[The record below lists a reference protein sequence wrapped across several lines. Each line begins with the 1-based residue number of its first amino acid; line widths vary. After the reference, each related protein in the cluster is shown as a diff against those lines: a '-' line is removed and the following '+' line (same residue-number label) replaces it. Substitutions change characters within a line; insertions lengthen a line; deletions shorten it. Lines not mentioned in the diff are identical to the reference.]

1 MSKPAT
7 TSEPKD
13 TTPAP
18 DAMTRQSGHSP
29 LGKLSERSA
38 SLASKLCPILP
49 KGTVLTPITSVPD
62 TTIARTS
69 NGVNVSGLLP
79 SKSTAQVVPVK
90 LWRNPYAAISDLAPV
105 PVVHLDKSKP
115 LPGSPLDQKE
125 ATSNWLAPQPANS
138 EDSVCPAAVKN
149 ANTVLIVKN
158 IQDGKAVIMAQP
170 ANSTTKELSCR
181 IVSQQQSPSNAYKVS
196 TTATGNTVK
205 LVQIAAATTTTSN
218 FARVSDSAPKI
229 TVAESV
235 QANTARVLPRTFPT
249 LKSVWCKTE
258 NQRNSPTA
266 STAARPMKSILG
278 KHSPAVVHIAPA
290 EGSSTSKKILV
301 LPPQLTTVPTKVS
314 RYHVA
319 PTAQSKSPDVV
330 RPTNKQER
338 DATAQSKP
346 PDVARPSNKQGRD
359 ATDQSKPPYVAR
371 PLNKQKRVVIVQSKP
386 PYVAR
391 HLNKQVRDATAQS
404 KPPDVARLSCSD
416 KQERVSGGGQKVK
429 ETHTTAELVFTP
441 QKDED
446 GCGIKISSVV
456 SLAGKQSLVFPA
468 PVAPPES
475 ERGESID
482 SSDTKSSGKSSE
494 TTHSNEEDEETDSD
508 TEVPQLSSSMLS
520 VRANKID
527 GDVIELCSF
536 QEKKGNSVIGSQ
548 IVFKPAPVAG
558 NASQSI
564 CPSSKLDKLKEAIRI
579 LEEDSTLQECDMFT
593 DREKEFL
600 MSLLHRVDCSG
611 QVPEDSKRDPKQCSS
626 GPSTLSSTESRGKSP
641 QSNVRIKTEPGT
653 AAETLAN
660 EPDQKKAEHGT
671 SGLSVADA
679 RKSQGSSVTIDSN
692 VRIKREPGVST
703 DTPILEAYQRDP
715 KEGSSG
721 SGATGAYKV
730 LHKSPHDPS
739 TVCTKTK
746 PESPPGSVPSAKK
759 EDAASRDGSTS
770 HKPLRRIV
778 ITSDEVPVISSDE
791 VKNGLEAFLIR
802 NNISNNF
809 SKDEIIKLHWDG
821 KDVNSFHFRDID
833 SEEVQQPLVA
843 TPKVVRPAILRCG
856 KALTPAGHIGAEPL
870 GTAAAL
876 ISKQRVSEAVTANAE
891 NVVEELTIPTDGTVV
906 PAGFKAVRLRCR
918 TETGQMV
925 ERFVLKSLKPIRVI
939 SSTARPEKQI
949 RFLPRAIRYVNETGE
964 VIEKLVNAQ
973 QQIMQVVP
981 SIPVVSKST
990 PVCTASLPSM
1000 SVLKPTYTK
1009 PAGLIKPS
1017 AVAAS
1022 AVSAQLGKH
1031 FVSDVVTSSTISNLL
1046 AKQPEVIVSSS
1057 APTVCPP
1064 GVTAPVTPSNV
1075 VIAKA
1080 PVALG
1085 LQSTPS
1091 VLPIGVASSKPTP
1104 PTASKPESSAGVDA
1118 ERMFEPECLLEVS
1131 NNTLDVQSLKKKGLN
1146 DNSSSDSSSTSS
1158 SDAGDYVPPVVKR
1171 KEERKPTVSKRSP
1184 QKRSTV
1190 MREYRTRKR
1199 RQRKKQDR
1207 TVAMPSSSDKC
1218 QASRKRDGVNMAM
1231 RSSNCIDRPCVVT
1244 MYHLNDCLLSNGSVN
1259 LASVRREDLFVSA
1272 SSPVV
1277 RLSPEKVVSVVELKP
1292 QTSDSPKQTVE
1303 GDSTKQT
1310 VEVSGVTDTNNVE
1323 RLLREQQNELVQ
1335 LRRKYK
1341 KQSS

>member
-1 MSKPAT
+1 MWQGP
-7 TSEPKD
+7 
-13 TTPAP
+13 
-18 DAMTRQSGHSP
+18 R
-29 LGKLSERSA
+29 
-38 SLASKLCPILP
+38 
-49 KGTVLTPITSVPD
+49 
-62 TTIARTS
+62 
-69 NGVNVSGLLP
+69 
-79 SKSTAQVVPVK
+79 
-90 LWRNPYAAISDLAPV
+90 IS
-105 PVVHLDKSKP
+105 S
-115 LPGSPLDQKE
+115 
-125 ATSNWLAPQPANS
+125 
-138 EDSVCPAAVKN
+138 
-149 ANTVLIVKN
+149 
-158 IQDGKAVIMAQP
+158 
-170 ANSTTKELSCR
+170 KEL
-181 IVSQQQSPSNAYKVS
+181 V
-196 TTATGNTVK
+196 
-205 LVQIAAATTTTSN
+205 
-218 FARVSDSAPKI
+218 
-229 TVAESV
+229 E
-235 QANTARVLPRTFPT
+235 
-249 LKSVWCKTE
+249 
-258 NQRNSPTA
+258 
-266 STAARPMKSILG
+266 
-278 KHSPAVVHIAPA
+278 
-290 EGSSTSKKILV
+290 
-301 LPPQLTTVPTKVS
+301 
-314 RYHVA
+314 
-319 PTAQSKSPDVV
+319 
-330 RPTNKQER
+330 
-338 DATAQSKP
+338 
-346 PDVARPSNKQGRD
+346 
-359 ATDQSKPPYVAR
+359 
-371 PLNKQKRVVIVQSKP
+371 
-386 PYVAR
+386 
-391 HLNKQVRDATAQS
+391 
-404 KPPDVARLSCSD
+404 
-416 KQERVSGGGQKVK
+416 GGQKVK
-429 ETHTTAELVFTP
+429 EKCAITELVFTP

-456 SLAGKQSLVFPA
+456 SLAGQESLVFPA
-468 PVAPPES
+468 PVVPPES
-475 ERGESID
+475 ETGELID

-508 TEVPQLSSSMLS
+508 IEVPQLSSSMLS
-520 VRANKID
+520 VRANKTD

-536 QEKKGNSVIGSQ
+536 QAKKGNSVIGSQ

-558 NASQSI
+558 NASQSMG
-564 CPSSKLDKLKEAIRI
+564 PSSKLDKLKEAIRI
-579 LEEDSTLQECDMFT
+579 LEEDSTLQDCDMFT
-593 DREKEFL
+593 DREKDFL

-611 QVPEDSKRDPKQCSS
+611 QVPEESKRGPKQCSS
-626 GPSTLSSTESRGKSP
+626 GPSAMSTTECQGKSP
-641 QSNVRIKTEPGT
+641 KSNVRIKTEPGT
-653 AAETLAN
+653 TAETLAN
-660 EPDQKKAEHGT
+660 EPDQKKAEQGT
-671 SGLSVADA
+671 SALSVADA
-679 RKSQGSSVTIDSN
+679 RKSQGSSVTMDSK
-692 VRIKREPGVST
+692 VKIKREPGVST
-703 DTPILEAYQRDP
+703 DTPALEAYRRDL
-715 KEGSSG
+715 KQGLSG
-721 SGATGAYKV
+721 SGTTGAYKV
-730 LHKSPHDPS
+730 LHKSPHNPS

-746 PESPPGSVPSAKK
+746 PESPPDSVPSVKK

-833 SEEVQQPLVA
+833 SEVMQQPPVA
-843 TPKVVRPAILRCG
+843 TSKVVRPAILRCG
-856 KALTPAGHIGAEPL
+856 KAPAPAGHVGAEPL

-876 ISKQRVSEAVTANAE
+876 ISKQRVSEEVTAKAE

-939 SSTARPEKQI
+939 SSTARPDKQI
-949 RFLPRAIRYVNETGE
+949 RFLPRAIRYINETGE
-964 VIEKLVNAQ
+964 VVEKLVNPQ

-981 SIPVVSKST
+981 SIPVASKST
-990 PVCTASLPSM
+990 PVNTASLPSM
-1000 SVLKPTYTK
+1000 SVLKATYSK
-1009 PAGLIKPS
+1009 PASLIKPT
-1017 AVAAS
+1017 AAS
-1022 AVSAQLGKH
+1022 AVPAQLGKH

-1046 AKQPEVIVSSS
+1046 AKQPKVTVSSS
-1057 APTVCPP
+1057 APTVCLP
-1064 GVTAPVTPSNV
+1064 GGTAPVTPSNV
-1075 VIAKA
+1075 VIDKA

-1131 NNTLDVQSLKKKGLN
+1131 NNTLDVQSLNKKGPN

-1171 KEERKPTVSKRSP
+1171 KAERKPTAPKRSP

-1207 TVAMPSSSDKC
+1207 TVATPSSSEKC
-1218 QASRKRDGVNMAM
+1218 QASKKKEGVNMAM

-1292 QTSDSPKQTVE
+1292 QTSDSSKQTVE
-1303 GDSTKQT
+1303 EDSTKQT